1 MKQQKGL
8 RTRGQASLT
17 ERRRKEK
24 TYNEHH
30 KNLREA
36 QQKEVSKLEKDG
48 FKLLCVRCMSAKDRL
63 AVMFKGSE
71 FIYINSDGEHQS
83 QDGIALRK

>member
-24 TYNEHH
+24 THNEHH
-30 KNLREA
+30 KNLRES
-36 QQKEVSKLEKDG
+36 QQKEVSKLEDDG
-48 FKLLCVRCMSAKDRL
+48 FKLMCVRCLSKKERL
-63 AVMFKGSE
+63 AVLFKGSE
-71 FIYINSDGEHQS
+71 YIYINSDGEHQS
-83 QDGIALRK
+83 QDGVTMRK

>member
-24 TYNEHH
+24 THNEHH
-30 KNLREA
+30 KNLCLA
-36 QQKEVSKLEKDG
+36 QLKEVAKLEEDG
-48 FKLLCVRCMSAKDRL
+48 FKLLCVRCLSKKERL
-63 AVMFKGSE
+63 AVLFKGSE
-71 FIYINSDGEHQS
+71 FIYINSDGEPQL
-83 QDGIALRK
+83 QDGVSLRS